1 MLHRW
6 DHFFVMTGTAGA
18 TLIGLLFVI
27 ITLGTGMFTARGVLS
42 TSVFQTPTLI
52 HFGGVLFE
60 SLFVL
65 APWSVAVGVCA
76 GAVTF

>member
-52 HFGGVLFE
+52 NFGGVLFE

-65 APWSVAVGVCA
+65 VPWSVAVGVCA

>member
-1 MLHRW
+1 
-6 DHFFVMTGTAGA
+6 MTGTAGA
-18 TLIGLLFVI
+18 TLIGLLFVV

-65 APWSVAVGVCA
+65 APWSVAVGVRA